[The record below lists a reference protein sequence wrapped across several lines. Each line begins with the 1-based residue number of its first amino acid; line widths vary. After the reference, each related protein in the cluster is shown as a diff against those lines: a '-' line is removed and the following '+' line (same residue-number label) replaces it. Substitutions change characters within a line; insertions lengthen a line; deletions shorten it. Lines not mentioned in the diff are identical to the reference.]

1 MVTTTLN
8 AIQIRTLLAK
18 ATGCSVDQIEVFPDG
33 PAADGEVAEAK
44 IHTDIKGANRIDR
57 ALAKASK

>member
-8 AIQIRTLLAK
+8 EIQIRTLLAK
-18 ATGCSVDQIEVFPDG
+18 ATGCSVDLVEVFHAGD
-33 PAADGEVAEAK
+33 DVEAK